1 MFRESFMNKTVFL
14 DRDGVVVKD
23 VDLLTDIKQIIIPGD
38 VPEALFLLKNS
49 GFKLI
54 VVSNQAVVARGFI
67 SEKDV
72 ENINAEI
79 ERQIVESGGP
89 KFDAVYFCPHHPN
102 ATLPEYRTNCDCRK
116 PRTGMLTQ
124 AAKIHNID
132 FAKSFMIGD
141 RITDIVAGKNAG
153 CKTVLLETGMHSE
166 KTIVT
171 VDKIDENIQPDFK
184 CESLLTAAEWILINN
199 Q

>member
-1 MFRESFMNKTVFL
+1 MNKAVFL

-23 VDLLTDIKQIIIPGD
+23 TDLVTDIKQIIIPDD
-38 VPEALFLLKNS
+38 VPEALSLLKNS

-54 VVSNQAVVARGFI
+54 IVSNQAVVARGLI
-67 SEKDV
+67 TEKDV
-72 ENINAEI
+72 EKINSEI
-79 ERQIVESGGP
+79 ERQIVESCGP

-116 PRTGMLTQ
+116 PRAGMLTQ
-124 AAKIHNID
+124 AAKDYNID

-153 CKTVLLETGMHSE
+153 CKTILLETGMHSE

-171 VDKIDENIQPDFK
+171 VDKVDENIQPDFK
-184 CESLLTAAEWILINN
+184 CENLLTASEWILINN
-199 Q
+199 QV

>member
-1 MFRESFMNKTVFL
+1 MNKTVFL
-14 DRDGVVVKD
+14 DRDGVIVKD
-23 VDLLTDIKQIIIPGD
+23 VNLLTNIKQINIPKD
-38 VPEALFLLKNS
+38 VPEVLSLLKES

-54 VVSNQAVVARGFI
+54 VVSNQAVVARGLI

-72 ENINAEI
+72 ENINSEI
-79 ERQIVESGGP
+79 ELQIVKSDGP

-116 PRTGMLTQ
+116 PRAGMLTQ
-124 AAKIHNID
+124 AAKEHNID
-132 FAKSFMIGD
+132 FTKSFMIGD

-153 CKTVLLETGMHSE
+153 CKTILLETGMHSE

-184 CESLLTAAEWILINN
+184 CQNLLTAAEWILINN
-199 Q
+199 QV